1 MYKKFRTNGKLLI
14 TGEYFV
20 IDGAKALALP
30 TRFGQSLIIKAS
42 ANGGNLIW
50 KSFDEQKNSWFE
62 CIFSTKNFLIQNTND
77 LQTAQTLQK
86 LLTISNDL
94 SACKDIVFENT
105 TWETHLD
112 FPRNWGLGSSSTL
125 VAMLA
130 QVFEVNE
137 YELLAATFGGS
148 GYDLACAVAQTPIL
162 YQRIAKDSPLSPKIE
177 LVNWKPNFYENIFFV
192 YLGKK
197 QNSREGIAR
206 YKAANYPPQYL
217 AEITDLTHQFLH
229 ISNLKEFNKLIIKH
243 ENIVKS
249 VIHLLRAK
257 DLFFADFWGEV
268 KSLGAWGGDFV
279 MVTSEKSLLETKKY
293 FHEKSFDTI
302 LTFEEMFLSSPT

>member
-1 MYKKFRTNGKLLI
+1 MYKQFNTNGKLLI

-30 TRFGQSLIIKAS
+30 TRFGQSLRICAS
-42 ANGGNLIW
+42 ENEGNFIW
-50 KSFDEQKNSWFE
+50 KSFDEQKNIWFE
-62 CIFSTKNFLIQNTND
+62 CIFATENFLIKNTND
-77 LQTAQTLQK
+77 PATAQTLQK
-86 LLTISNDL
+86 LLRTAQNL
-94 SACKDIVFENT
+94 GTGKNIVFENT

-112 FPRNWGLGSSSTL
+112 FPRDWGLGSSSTL

-130 QVFEVNE
+130 QVFEVNA
-137 YELLAATFGGS
+137 YALLAATFGGS

-162 YQRIAKDSPLSPKIE
+162 YQRIKEKNILSPKIE
-177 LVNWKPNFYENIFFV
+177 LVNWKPKFYENIFLV

-206 YKAANYPPQYL
+206 YKAAKYPPQYL
-217 AEITDLTHQFLH
+217 SEISDLTHQFLH
-229 ISNLKEFNKLIIKH
+229 VSDLNIFNDLIIKH

-249 VIHLLRAK
+249 VINLPSAK

-279 MVTSEKSLLETKKY
+279 LITSEKSLLETKNY
-293 FHEKSFDTI
+293 FHQKGFNTI
-302 LTFEEMFLSSPT
+302 LTFEEMFLG